1 MKRGAGWHPARGW
14 QPRCPVIMQRIY
26 RYCKNALA
34 CVCLIHTTALA
45 QQTPAFQ
52 SETRMVLVDVVVTG
66 RNGEYIP
73 DMSARD
79 FRIWQDNKEQMVRS
93 FSLETDSSATEPRRL
108 VLFFDNTGMS
118 ATEQAAA
125 RQAAAR
131 FADAYAGPNRLMAVV
146 SFDGNFHVLQSFT
159 GNAEALTRAIS
170 GEKLFTASS
179 SGSVIADAPEAASEA
194 RGLIR
199 SVGLLAGN
207 LNAVPGR
214 KIVVLLTGQQSIAS
228 AQQADVE
235 SLVQIG
241 NRSNVAVYPV
251 VQREIVQNSPET
263 PAAVDIPRRNS
274 APRNRVVDTQQQD
287 DSLAFTIAR
296 GTGGFV
302 ASRSNDILTELQKIG
317 AEQNQYYVLGY
328 TPPDSK
334 DGVCHAL
341 RVKVDRS
348 GTALRVRSSYCTAKP
363 QDLLA
368 KSKVE
373 QDLEKRAAAP
383 TSTRVS
389 IQTPFF
395 YASPGMARVHVVM
408 EIPADDLKF
417 ENQKGKLHAEINVL
431 GIASA
436 ADGDVAARFSDIV
449 KRDFDNKSD
458 LHYEKEFKIVPGQ
471 YNLTVVFSSG
481 GANFGKVETPL
492 AIGAWD
498 RDTFAISGLA
508 LGRVV
513 RPASD
518 LGLEASLIDE
528 GTPLIAGGMQVIPT
542 GSKTF
547 TRSEQAFCYFE
558 IYSADPVTMTLRIV
572 EAGSGAL
579 KWDGGTANPDPPA
592 HGKSTIPVGLNVPI
606 ASLSPGSYQFEV
618 TARDKRNKAVIRT
631 VDFEIK

>member
-1 MKRGAGWHPARGW
+1 MTCGAGWHPARGW
-14 QPRCPVIMQRIY
+14 QPRCPVITQRI
-26 RYCKNALA
+26 ALA
-34 CVCLIHTTALA
+34 CICLIPATATA

-79 FRIWQDNKEQMVRS
+79 FRIWQDNKEQTIRT

-108 VLFFDNTGMS
+108 ILFFDNTGMS

-125 RQAAAR
+125 RQAATR
-131 FADAYAGPNRLMAVV
+131 FANTNAGPNRLMAVV
-146 SFDGNFHVLQSFT
+146 SFDGSFHVLQSFT

-179 SGSVIADAPEAASEA
+179 SGSVTADAPEAASEA

-199 SVGLLAGN
+199 SVDLLARN

-214 KIVVLLTGQQSIAS
+214 KIVVLLTGQQSIAA

-241 NRSNVAVYPV
+241 NRSNVAVYPIL
-251 VQREIVQNSPET
+251 QGEIAQDSSGTAQV
-263 PAAVDIPRRNS
+263 AGIPRGRMPASRNPVLDS
-274 APRNRVVDTQQQD
+274 QQQD

-302 ASRSNDILTELQKIG
+302 ASRSNDLLAELQKIG
-317 AEQNQYYVLGY
+317 AEQSAYYVLGY

-334 DGVCHAL
+334 DGACHAL

-348 GTALRVRSSYCTAKP
+348 GTAVRTRSSYCMAQP

-368 KSKVE
+368 KSRVE
-373 QDLEKRAAAP
+373 QDLETRAAASP
-383 TSTRVS
+383 TGAAS
-389 IQTPFF
+389 IRTPFF
-395 YASPGMARVHVVM
+395 YTAPGMATVHVVM
-408 EIPADDLKF
+408 EIPADRLKF
-417 ENQKGKLHAEINVL
+417 ENQKGKLRAEMNVL

-436 ADGDVAARFSDIV
+436 ADGNVVARFSDIV
-449 KRDFDNKSD
+449 KRDFDNKAD
-458 LHYEKEFKIVPGQ
+458 LHYEKEFRIVPGQ
-471 YNLTVVFSSG
+471 YNLTVAFSSG
-481 GANFGKVETPL
+481 GAAFGKVETPL
-492 AIGAWD
+492 AIEPWD
-498 RDTFAISGLA
+498 RGTFAISGLA
-508 LGRVV
+508 LSKLV
-513 RPASD
+513 RPASE
-518 LGLEASLIDE
+518 LGLDASLIDE
-528 GTPLIAGGMQVIPT
+528 GTPLIAGGMQLIPT
-542 GSKTF
+542 GSKAF

-558 IYSADPVTMTLRIV
+558 IYSPAPVTMTLRIV
-572 EAGSGAL
+572 EAGSGAV
-579 KWDGGTANPDPPA
+579 KWDGGTANLDPPA
-592 HGKSTIPVGLNVPI
+592 GKSVIPVGLSVPI
-606 ASLSPGSYQFEV
+606 ASLSPGAYKFEV
-618 TARDKRNKAVIRT
+618 TAKSGSDKSARQT